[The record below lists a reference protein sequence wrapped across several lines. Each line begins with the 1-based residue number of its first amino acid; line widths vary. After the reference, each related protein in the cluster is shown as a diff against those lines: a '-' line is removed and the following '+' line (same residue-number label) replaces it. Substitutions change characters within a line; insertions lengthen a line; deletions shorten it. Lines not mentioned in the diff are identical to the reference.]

1 MRELCGPSK
10 QSTNN
15 NNYVKKIEKLM
26 QIILCVQQLNK
37 GSLSPQLNHLIKDMV
52 VIHQLDDSPV
62 IQRLLDGK

>member
-15 NNYVKKIEKLM
+15 NNYIKKIEKLM

-37 GSLSPQLNHLIKDMV
+37 GSLSPQLNYLIKDMV
-52 VIHQLDDSPV
+52 VIH
-62 IQRLLDGK
+62 